1 LLTEGDLEIS
11 GEPDPL
17 LGRTIAQKY
26 AIESVIG
33 RGAMG
38 CVYTARHLTLDSIV
52 AVKVLHGNLA
62 TDAAFAERFHR
73 EAKSASRLHHPNVI
87 QVIDFGREDD
97 GLFYIAMEYVPGVDL
112 FQLIQR
118 EWPINQRRMGE
129 LACQILSGVAAA
141 HDIGIIHR
149 DLKPENI
156 IVTRALDDE
165 GRDHDVVKVCDFGI
179 AKIEEPNSALEPQE
193 GDQLTTRGLL
203 LGTPQYMSPEQ
214 CRGDALDARSDV
226 YSVGV
231 ILYQL
236 LAGRLPFVAPTTV
249 DVVIKQVT
257 EEPVPPTRIYP
268 GASVALEAVCLR
280 ALRKLPNDRHATAR
294 EMSADI
300 RQALQSSSGAAFAD
314 LSLSPTTGRAALPT
328 PPPHAFTAP
337 TLGQPPSMEGI
348 VSARGRSG
356 SRGVRTVAAVVASV
370 LAVGA
375 SFVFLRGKSGAARI
389 ESAPHSVASV
399 APPEPLPE
407 REPNLPELP
416 SERAANL
423 PTPDPGRSADKRARP
438 VHRAAR
444 TAPSR
449 EAQEAPKEEPSREAP
464 VSHVEAAPKPEPAE
478 PIVTEPA
485 RPIAPKPPVSS
496 LDPEKGQV
504 SWKVSAV
511 GGGATAGGVVR
522 ALTRAANTW
531 TRCYRSGLRSRGKSV
546 EGSGTLRLTCDDQ
559 GRVVR
564 TTVSGF
570 AMQDVSA
577 CIRESAS
584 GVTIPNADTGEA
596 WATVQLKFD
605 VRD

>member
-1 LLTEGDLEIS
+1 MEIS
-11 GEPDPL
+11 GESDPL
-17 LGRTIAQKY
+17 LGRTIARKY
-26 AIESVIG
+26 AIESVLG

-38 CVYTARHLTLDSIV
+38 CVYTARHLTLDTIV
-52 AVKVLHGNLA
+52 AVKVLHENLA

-97 GLFYIAMEYVPGVDL
+97 GLFYIAMEYAPGVDL

-118 EWPINQRRMGE
+118 EWPINPRRMGE
-129 LACQILSGVAAA
+129 LTCQILSGVAAA

-179 AKIEEPNSALEPQE
+179 AKIEEPPQSTPGPHE
-193 GDQLTTRGLL
+193 DQRTLTTSGLL

-214 CRGDALDARSDV
+214 CRGDVLDARSDL

-236 LAGRLPFVAPTTV
+236 LAGRLPFVAATTV

-257 EEPVPPTRIYP
+257 EEPVPPTRVYP
-268 GASVALEAVCLR
+268 AASAALEAVCLR
-280 ALRKLPNDRHATAR
+280 ALRKLPEDRYASAR
-294 EMSADI
+294 EMSADV
-300 RQALQSSSGAAFAD
+300 RQASSGAVIVTD
-314 LSLSPTTGRAALPT
+314 VSTTGRAALPS
-328 PPPHAFTAP
+328 PPPHAFAAP
-337 TLGQPPSMEGI
+337 TLGQALPMGDGASQP
-348 VSARGRSG
+348 GRVR
-356 SRGVRTVAAVVASV
+356 SRGVWTFAAVTALV
-370 LAVGA
+370 LGVGS
-375 SFVFLRGKSGAARI
+375 SFLYFRGKSGAAQI
-389 ESAPHSVASV
+389 QSATHSIVSVPPPSLPKDESNVPQ
-399 APPEPLPE
+399 
-407 REPNLPELP
+407 LP
-416 SERAANL
+416 SNAESTSHAS
-423 PTPDPGRSADKRARP
+423 DGVQSVDKRT
-438 VHRAAR
+438 RAAR
-444 TAPSR
+444 KPVRLTPSR
-449 EAQEAPKEEPSREAP
+449 ESAEAPKEEPSRDAP
-464 VSHVEAAPKPEPAE
+464 ATRVDAPPNNPEPAAPVVVAE
-478 PIVTEPA
+478 PVAP
-485 RPIAPKPPVSS
+485 PAPKSPVTS

-522 ALTRAANTW
+522 ALSRAASTW
-531 TRCYRSGLRSRGKSV
+531 TRCYRSGLRARAKSV
-546 EGSGTLRLTCDDQ
+546 EGSAQLRLTCDDQ
-559 GRVVR
+559 GRVVQ

-570 AMQDVSA
+570 AMPDVSA
-577 CIRESAS
+577 CIRESAA

-596 WATVQLKFD
+596 WATVLLTFA